1 MTIREFGPPSAPY
14 VLIEPIGDYDPDGIE
29 GDYNKIRQ
37 RTDAEFRLIT
47 IAVDSWNCDLSP
59 WKAPAVFGKE
69 DFGDG
74 AEELLKA
81 VLSLCEDR
89 SKTYIIGGYSLAGL
103 FALWAATRTDVFR
116 GVAAASPSAW
126 FPGLTEYLREHGMP
140 CGTVVS
146 LSLGDREAR
155 TRNPVMSTV
164 DTRIREIRDILQE
177 QGADVTLTWN
187 PALTWNPGNH
197 FAEPDIRTA
206 KAYAEVLQRL
216 NGK

>member
-164 DTRIREIRDILQE
+164 DTRIREIRDM
-177 QGADVTLTWN
+177 
-187 PALTWNPGNH
+187 GNH

-216 NGK
+216 NGKR

>member
-126 FPGLTEYLREHGMP
+126 FPSLTEYVREHGMP

-187 PALTWNPGNH
+187 PGNH

-216 NGK
+216 AEQP

>member
-164 DTRIREIRDILQE
+164 DARIREIRDILLA
-177 QGADVTLTWN
+177 QGADVT
-187 PALTWNPGNH
+187 LTWNPGNH

-206 KAYAEVLQRL
+206 KAYAGVLLRL
-216 NGK
+216 N

>member
-177 QGADVTLTWN
+177 QGTDVT
-187 PALTWNPGNH
+187 LTWNPGNH

-216 NGK
+216 AEQS

>member
-187 PALTWNPGNH
+187 LGNH

-216 NGK
+216 NGKR

>member
-1 MTIREFGPPSAPY
+1 MTIREFGPTSAPY

-103 FALWAATRTDVFR
+103 FALWAATRTDAFR
-116 GVAAASPSAW
+116 GVAAAWPSAW

-177 QGADVTLTWN
+177 QGADVTLS
-187 PALTWNPGNH
+187 WNPGNH

-216 NGK
+216 NGKR

>member
-1 MTIREFGPPSAPY
+1 
-14 VLIEPIGDYDPDGIE
+14 
-29 GDYNKIRQ
+29 
-37 RTDAEFRLIT
+37 
-47 IAVDSWNCDLSP
+47 
-59 WKAPAVFGKE
+59 
-69 DFGDG
+69 
-74 AEELLKA
+74 
-81 VLSLCEDR
+81 
-89 SKTYIIGGYSLAGL
+89 
-103 FALWAATRTDVFR
+103 
-116 GVAAASPSAW
+116 
-126 FPGLTEYLREHGMP
+126 MP

-187 PALTWNPGNH
+187 PGNH

-216 NGK
+216 NGKR

>member
-1 MTIREFGPPSAPY
+1 MTIREFGPTSAPY

-47 IAVDSWNCDLSP
+47 IAVDSWNC
-59 WKAPAVFGKE
+59 

-146 LSLGDREAR
+146 LSLGNREAR

-177 QGADVTLTWN
+177 QGADVTLS
-187 PALTWNPGNH
+187 WNPGNH

-216 NGK
+216 NGKR